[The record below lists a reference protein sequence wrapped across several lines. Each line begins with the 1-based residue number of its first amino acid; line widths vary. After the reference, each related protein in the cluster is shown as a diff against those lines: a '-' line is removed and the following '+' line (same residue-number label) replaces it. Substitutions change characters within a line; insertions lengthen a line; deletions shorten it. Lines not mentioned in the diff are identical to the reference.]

1 MYDLENESISYSTPY
16 FVVTDDESDNE
27 SDNDDDDD
35 DDDDSELNDDTQ
47 TMEAQDNGSDY
58 E

>member
-35 DDDDSELNDDTQ
+35 DDDDSELNDDT
-47 TMEAQDNGSDY
+47 
-58 E
+58 